1 MSIHRP
7 SEIAA
12 RPRPWLT
19 RQPGECAF
27 PVDGRGQETR
37 SCCNP
42 CGLQTY
48 CRAHRRIAR
57 RGRMQPIERLLEEL
71 AALGWLD

>member
-1 MSIHRP
+1 
-7 SEIAA
+7 
-12 RPRPWLT
+12 
-19 RQPGECAF
+19 
-27 PVDGRGQETR
+27 
-37 SCCNP
+37 
-42 CGLQTY
+42 LQTY